1 MDSFYWLPYIFH
13 NFVTQGSLTLNMKAY
28 NWDLD
33 PAWVVWTFLTRQFQR
48 DCFTVLQLA
57 AIHKRQATTATI
69 SYKNISKHIKI
80 KVSIIFLKGIHF
92 NTQIL
97 WYTAFY
103 LWPTDLAKIPC
114 NLLNFCIFHDWTLN
128 CHNSV
133 NLLARSPK
141 FCMVVDLDNTK
152 GWWQWSWWWW
162 WRLWW

>member
-1 MDSFYWLPYIFH
+1 MHLKCVYYRKHSAERMIYSPTVSCNPQTASNHGH
-13 NFVTQGSLTLNMKAY
+13 NIIQ
-28 NWDLD
+28 
-33 PAWVVWTFLTRQFQR
+33 
-48 DCFTVLQLA
+48 
-57 AIHKRQATTATI
+57 
-69 SYKNISKHIKI
+69 KHIKI

-114 NLLNFCIFHDWTLN
+114 NLLNFCIFHYWTLN

-141 FCMVVDLDNTK
+141 FCMVVDHDNINR
-152 GWWQWSWWWW
+152 WWQWSWWWW
-162 WRLWW
+162 WQLWW